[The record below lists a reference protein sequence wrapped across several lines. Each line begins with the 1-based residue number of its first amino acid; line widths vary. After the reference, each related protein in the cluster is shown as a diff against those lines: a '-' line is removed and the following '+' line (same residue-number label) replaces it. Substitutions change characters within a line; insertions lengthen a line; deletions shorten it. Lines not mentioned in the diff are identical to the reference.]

1 MLRFRITPREGH
13 MEAVLQIFGYVKGHL
28 QSQLDFD
35 PGSLQGLGGLQLIG
49 MTMVLIGKNS
59 TGTLMLMSYV
69 STKGTRGSL
78 GMRYRSTSLVMLNM
92 RPALLLTDQRRQG
105 YV

>member
-1 MLRFRITPREGH
+1 

-59 TGTLMLMSYV
+59 TGTLMLMSY
-69 STKGTRGSL
+69 SFHQGHQRLL
-78 GMRYRSTSLVMLNM
+78 GNEVQINIFGD
-92 RPALLLTDQRRQG
+92 A
-105 YV
+105 